1 MAAQHR
7 AGRVRWEGEA
17 ELQYRLVSNLV
28 LYSIP
33 VFIIA
38 MVIEGAWARR
48 HPEKMGYE
56 KRDTTASISMGLL
69 NVIVSGFTKLL
80 SIPLFVFVY
89 EHRIADIGSAWW
101 TWLVLL
107 FAEDFCY
114 YWFHRTHHEVRLLWA
129 CHV

>member
-7 AGRVRWEGEA
+7 AGSLGLEGEA

-38 MVIEGAWARR
+38 MVIEGVWARGR
-48 HPEKMGYE
+48 AGIMGYE
-56 KRDTTASISMGLL
+56 KRDTAASISMGLL
-69 NVIVSGFTKLL
+69 NVIVSGATKLL
-80 SIPLFVFVY
+80 SIPFFVVLY
-89 EHRIADIGSAWW
+89 EHRIVDIGSAWW
-101 TWLVLL
+101 AWIVLL

-114 YWFHRTHHEVRLLWA
+114 YW
-129 CHV
+129 